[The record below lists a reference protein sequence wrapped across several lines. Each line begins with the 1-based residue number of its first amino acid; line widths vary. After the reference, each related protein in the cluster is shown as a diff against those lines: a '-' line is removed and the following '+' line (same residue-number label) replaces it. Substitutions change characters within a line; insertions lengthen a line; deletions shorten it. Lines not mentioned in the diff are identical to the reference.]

1 MVMIAE
7 EIGEDINCV
16 VLPIGQL
23 GLLVPS
29 VCVAEVLPWRR
40 IRDVGNSP
48 DWLLGVMTWRG
59 DSIPVLRFETLNGSV
74 DEPSRECECVA
85 VMNRCRSAHG
95 QAFYAVA
102 TDGLPRIVQ
111 VGEEDVF
118 PEQTHLGVAESA
130 AIKLGTEQLRIP
142 NLGYLE
148 DQLMT
153 LRPSGSGVV

>member
-1 MVMIAE
+1 MIAE

-16 VLPIGQL
+16 VLPIGAL

-40 IRDVGNSP
+40 IREVGNTP
-48 DWLLGVMTWRG
+48 DWMIGTMTWRG
-59 DSIPVLRFETLNGSV
+59 DAIPVARFEKLNGST
-74 DEPSRECECVA
+74 DPASQECECVA

-95 QAFYAVA
+95 QAFYAMA
-102 TDGLPRIVQ
+102 TDGLPRMVQ
-111 VGEEDVF
+111 VGEADVH

-130 AIKLGTEQLRIP
+130 AIRLGTEQLRIP
-142 NLGYLE
+142 NLGYIE

-153 LRPSGSGVV
+153 LRPGQATLLT